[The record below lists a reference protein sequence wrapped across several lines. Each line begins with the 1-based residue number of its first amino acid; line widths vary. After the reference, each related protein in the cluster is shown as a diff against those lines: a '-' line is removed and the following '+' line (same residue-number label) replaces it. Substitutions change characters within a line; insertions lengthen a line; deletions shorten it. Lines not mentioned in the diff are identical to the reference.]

1 MAKKKIILTICLI
14 MTLCFSLCILYKPI
28 YYRLYLGDRIKGNIE
43 IEIDN
48 KAYSIEENK
57 IDFHSSG
64 KSKMFDDGTAGISIR
79 AGEYGIYSLE
89 ILGTPIEKPISIRCY
104 QYNWWNVMDFELTIK
119 IDTAQNEINYN
130 GNYMTIADN
139 GKKIYNPINYTQSL
153 TDEYIQLSFGL

>member
-1 MAKKKIILTICLI
+1 MAKKKIILTICII
-14 MTLCFSLCILYKPI
+14 MAVCFSLCILYKPI

-43 IEIDN
+43 IKIDDRT
-48 KAYSIEENK
+48 YFLEENN
-57 IDFHSSG
+57 FHSSG

-104 QYNWWNVMDFELTIK
+104 QYNWWNVMDFELDIK
-119 IDTAQNEINYN
+119 IDTAQNEVIYN

-139 GKKIYNPINYTQSL
+139 GKKIYNPINYSQSL
-153 TDEYIQLSFGL
+153 TDEHIQVVFGI